1 MCPYT
6 LDHNKMLAS
15 TMQHSTHNHTP
26 TLQPPP
32 QPRPTN
38 RATDRVRPAR
48 PGAVP
53 RTTSQGVFSGPNS
66 VRARR
71 RPPPQT
77 WHHPAMLGTSA
88 VEVFHPATPTGPSR
102 TGVHC
107 MIRCGISERRDTHPS
122 GVHEPTSPNGETP

>member
-1 MCPYT
+1 
-6 LDHNKMLAS
+6 MLAS

-26 TLQPPP
+26 TLTPPP
-32 QPRPTN
+32 HENPS
-38 RATDRVRPAR
+38 RVRPAR
-48 PGAVP
+48 PRAVP

-66 VRARR
+66 VRTRR

-122 GVHEPTSPNGETP
+122 EVHIPTSPNGETP